1 MKQTTILRLR
11 DVLRHLIAFHIIKSV
26 TKNKAIKRGSIQAT
40 NVFTMKMEFA
50 KKADLNSA
58 KKQSNEIMVSVV

>member
-1 MKQTTILRLR
+1 MKHTTILRLR
-11 DVLRHLIAFHIIKSV
+11 FVCLHQIAFQIIKSV
-26 TKNKAIKRGSIQAT
+26 TKKSAIINGSIQAT